1 MSSSPDGTDTTSGP
15 PTGPVPEPTE
25 GTGPAVPRDDAEA
38 ETPPEATESSEST
51 LPAYPVLDR
60 PPVEDASAAESEP
73 TTGREPTTESEPTT
87 ERVPSDPTTS
97 AAATPPSAADEA
109 TDDAPHGAT
118 ADDDEADLDEADL
131 ADEDLDEVDLD
142 DSDRDDSD
150 LDDSDPDDD
159 DTVVVRSGDRTEVF
173 PAVQATV
180 PVATAAATDPEPA
193 QSTAAE
199 PAGSAASAAAT
210 GPAASTSAQSAP
222 QTSTDAASTSDPSE
236 DSVLSDFDRDE
247 KSRRWPRNLLWT
259 ACGLLVLAGAYVGA
273 QWYFADRIPRET
285 TVAGIDIGGLSN
297 DAAIERLESELGG
310 IAAEPLPVTAGE
322 STTTVDPAAAG
333 LTFDARATVEGL
345 TAFSLSPSR
354 LLSQISGGDAVE
366 PVTVVD
372 EAALDSAVA
381 TMSADLQVE
390 PTSGTVSFVD
400 GAAVATEAVEG
411 SAVDAEAA
419 TELVRTTWLTAARP
433 LVVPTEAVEPEITQA
448 ETDEALAVAE
458 KVASAPVTVTVADQS
473 AEIPAETVAAAA
485 SMTPVDGALQLAFDG
500 ELLVQDVVDRTTDLL
515 SDAADA
521 KFVFVDGTPQV
532 EAGLPGTTLDPA
544 ALAAAVQTAATG
556 DDRTAPVELVESDPA
571 QSTEALQALG
581 INEVVSEFSTPL
593 TNEPVRTENLRIAA
607 EKVTGTLVLPGE
619 VFDLTEVIGPI
630 TKANG
635 YQEAHIISNGQIV
648 DGVGGGLSQMSTTT
662 YNAGFY
668 AGMVDLE
675 HRPHSYW
682 FDRYPEG
689 RESTLAVGQINMR
702 WRNDSPH
709 GVLMQSYIAGGRLHV
724 VAWSTKYY
732 TVTDSTSARSDV
744 VAATIEHKSGA
755 GCLPQSRGNPGF
767 SVTVSRKV
775 AVAATGEVVIDE
787 SNSWRYKP
795 QNGVVCDA
803 PPAG

>member
-38 ETPPEATESSEST
+38 ETTPEATEST

-60 PPVEDASAAESEP
+60 PPVEDASAAESES
-73 TTGREPTTESEPTT
+73 TTESEPTT
-87 ERVPSDPTTS
+87 ERESSDPVTS
-97 AAATPPSAADEA
+97 SAATPPSAAEETADDE
-109 TDDAPHGAT
+109 PHGAAPDDDQ
-118 ADDDEADLDEADL
+118 ADLDQADRDEADLD
-131 ADEDLDEVDLD
+131 DEDLD
-142 DSDRDDSD
+142 DSDPEDSD
-150 LDDSDPDDD
+150 LDDSDPDDDD

-193 QSTAAE
+193 QSTADE
-199 PAGSAASAAAT
+199 PAGSAAGAAAT
-210 GPAASTSAQSAP
+210 SPASAGSAASTSAQSAP

-259 ACGLLVLAGAYVGA
+259 ACGVLVLAGAYVGA

-322 STTTVDPAAAG
+322 STTTIDPAAAG

-372 EAALDSAVA
+372 DAALDAAVA

-521 KFVFVDGTPQV
+521 KFVFVDGTPQI

-709 GVLMQSYIAGGRLHV
+709 GVLMQSYIADGRLHV

>member
-38 ETPPEATESSEST
+38 ETTPEATEST

-60 PPVEDASAAESEP
+60 PPVEDASAAESE
-73 TTGREPTTESEPTT
+73 STT
-87 ERVPSDPTTS
+87 EREPSDPVTS
-97 AAATPPSAADEA
+97 SAATPPSAAEETADDE
-109 TDDAPHGAT
+109 PHGAAPDDDQ
-118 ADDDEADLDEADL
+118 ADLDEADLDEADL
-131 ADEDLDEVDLD
+131 DDEDLD
-142 DSDRDDSD
+142 DSDPEDSH

-180 PVATAAATDPEPA
+180 PVATAAAADPEPA
-193 QSTAAE
+193 QSTADE
-199 PAGSAASAAAT
+199 PAGSTASAAAT
-210 GPAASTSAQSAP
+210 SPASAGSAASTSAQSAP
-222 QTSTDAASTSDPSE
+222 QTSTDAASTSDSSE

-259 ACGLLVLAGAYVGA
+259 ACAVLVLAGAYVGA

-322 STTTVDPAAAG
+322 STTTIDPAAAG

-372 EAALDSAVA
+372 DAALDAAVA

-521 KFVFVDGTPQV
+521 KFVFVDGTPQI

-732 TVTDSTSARSDV
+732 TVTDSTSARSDI

>member
-1 MSSSPDGTDTTSGP
+1 MSSSPDGTDATSGP

-25 GTGPAVPRDDAEA
+25 RTGPAVRREEAAPGTPLEAAENPRP
-38 ETPPEATESSEST
+38 T
-51 LPAYPVLDR
+51 YPVLDR
-60 PPVEDASAAESEP
+60 PPSQGDADGGTAASQAGARDETAPEP
-73 TTGREPTTESEPTT
+73 TP
-87 ERVPSDPTTS
+87 
-97 AAATPPSAADEA
+97 ADEA
-109 TDDAPHGAT
+109 VVDEQAVDEEPVSERPSDET
-118 ADDDEADLDEADL
+118 ASEALD
-131 ADEDLDEVDLD
+131 D
-142 DSDRDDSD
+142 DSDE
-150 LDDSDPDDD
+150 LDDDADD
-159 DTVVVRSGDRTEVF
+159 DTVVVRTGDRTEVF
-173 PAVQATV
+173 APV
-180 PVATAAATDPEPA
+180 PPITSTAAA
-193 QSTAAE
+193 AADDA
-199 PAGSAASAAAT
+199 PGASGDAGSTTSQT
-210 GPAASTSAQSAP
+210 TPGDGPAAASTAPVASTAPPAQPSSSA
-222 QTSTDAASTSDPSE
+222 STDETSTSDTSKDP
-236 DSVLSDFDRDE
+236 VLSDFDSTE
-247 KSRRWPRNLLWT
+247 TSRRWPRNLLWV
-259 ACGLLVLAGAYVGA
+259 ACGVLVLAGAYVGA
-273 QWYFADRIPRET
+273 QWYFSDRIPRET
-285 TVAGIDIGGLSN
+285 TVAGIDIGGLSH

-322 STTTVDPAAAG
+322 ATTTLDPAAAG
-333 LTFDARATVEGL
+333 LTFDAQATVEGL
-345 TAFSLSPSR
+345 TDFSLSPSR

-366 PVTVVD
+366 PVSVVD
-372 EAALDSAVA
+372 ETALAAAVEVMA
-381 TMSADLQVE
+381 IDLQVE
-390 PTSGTVSFVD
+390 ATSGTVSFVD
-400 GAAVATEAVEG
+400 GAAVATAAVEG
-411 SAVDAEAA
+411 SGPDVDES

-433 LVVPTEAVEPEITQA
+433 LVLPTVAVEPDITQA
-448 ETDEALAVAE
+448 ETDEALALAE
-458 KVASAPVTVTVADQS
+458 KVASAPVTVTVADQI
-473 AEIPAETVAAAA
+473 AEIPAATVTAAA
-485 SMTPVDGALQLAFDG
+485 SMTPVDGALQLTLDG
-500 ELLVQDVVDRTTDLL
+500 GLLVQDVVDRTTDLL

-521 KFVFVDGTPQV
+521 SFVFVDGTPQI
-532 EAGLPGTTLDPA
+532 EAGVPGTTLDPE
-544 ALAAAVQTAATG
+544 ALAAAVLTAATG

-571 QSTEALQALG
+571 QSTEALEALG
-581 INEVVSEFSTPL
+581 VTEVVAEFSTPL

-662 YNAGFY
+662 YNVGFY

-767 SVTVSRKV
+767 SVTVYRKV
-775 AVAATGEVVIDE
+775 AIAATGEVVVDE
-787 SNSWRYKP
+787 SNSWRYRP

-803 PPAG
+803 PPEG

>member
-38 ETPPEATESSEST
+38 ETTPEATEST
-51 LPAYPVLDR
+51 LPTYPVLDR
-60 PPVEDASAAESEP
+60 PPVEDESAV
-73 TTGREPTTESEPTT
+73 ESEPTT
-87 ERVPSDPTTS
+87 EREPSDPVTS
-97 AAATPPSAADEA
+97 SAATPPSAAEETADDE
-109 TDDAPHGAT
+109 PHGA
-118 ADDDEADLDEADL
+118 APDDDQADLDQADLDEADL
-131 ADEDLDEVDLD
+131 DDEDLDDPDPD
-142 DSDRDDSD
+142 DTD
-150 LDDSDPDDD
+150 LDDSDPDDDD

-180 PVATAAATDPEPA
+180 PVATAAAADPEPA
-193 QSTAAE
+193 QSTADE
-199 PAGSAASAAAT
+199 PAGSTASAAAT
-210 GPAASTSAQSAP
+210 SPASAGSAASTSAQSAP
-222 QTSTDAASTSDPSE
+222 QTSTDAASTSDSSE

-247 KSRRWPRNLLWT
+247 KSRRWPRNLLWA
-259 ACGLLVLAGAYVGA
+259 ACAVLVLAGAYVGA

-372 EAALDSAVA
+372 DAALDAAVA

-521 KFVFVDGTPQV
+521 KFVFVDGTPQI

-581 INEVVSEFSTPL
+581 INEIVSEFSTPL

>member
-1 MSSSPDGTDTTSGP
+1 MSSSPDGTDATSGP

-25 GTGPAVPRDDAEA
+25 RTGPAVTRDDAEDG
-38 ETPPEATESSEST
+38 TSPEATEST

-60 PPVEDASAAESEP
+60 PPVEQPTASGPAVPGTSVDEP
-73 TTGREPTTESEPTT
+73 VGD
-87 ERVPSDPTTS
+87 ER
-97 AAATPPSAADEA
+97 AAAT
-109 TDDAPHGAT
+109 TG
-118 ADDDEADLDEADL
+118 DDDVPVDSAEDVPAYT
-131 ADEDLDEVDLD
+131 DEDLPADRDEDV
-142 DSDRDDSD
+142 SADRDDHAEAE
-150 LDDSDPDDD
+150 DDDQGDDDFDQDDD
-159 DTVVVRSGDRTEVF
+159 DTVVVRTGDRTEVF
-173 PAVQATV
+173 SAVPATV
-180 PVATAAATDPEPA
+180 AVATAAASGTDRPAQSETGEPA
-193 QSTAAE
+193 QTTAEATSAGTGATS
-199 PAGSAASAAAT
+199 PAGSAPVSATA
-210 GPAASTSAQSAP
+210 PAA
-222 QTSTDAASTSDPSE
+222 QTSTDGASAPDAPE

-247 KSRRWPRNLLWT
+247 KPRRWPRTLLWT
-259 ACGLLVLAGAYVGA
+259 ACGVLVLVGAYVGA

-322 STTTVDPAAAG
+322 STTTIDPAAAG

-372 EAALDSAVA
+372 DAALDAAVTA
-381 TMSADLQVE
+381 MSVDLEVE

-411 SAVDAEAA
+411 SAVDAEAS
-419 TELVRTTWLTAARP
+419 TEIVRTTWLTAARP
-433 LVVPTEAVEPEITQA
+433 LVLPTEAVEPEITQA
-448 ETDEALAVAE
+448 ETDEALALAE
-458 KVASAPVTVTVADQS
+458 KVASAPVTVTVADQV
-473 AEIPAETVAAAA
+473 AEIPAATVTAAA
-485 SMTPVDGALQLAFDG
+485 SMTPVDGTLQLALDG

-521 KFVFVDGTPQV
+521 KFVFVDGVPQV
-532 EAGLPGTTLDPA
+532 ETGVPGTTLDPA

-581 INEVVSEFSTPL
+581 VTEVVSEFSTPL

-732 TVTDSTSARSDV
+732 TVTDSTSARTGV
-744 VAATIEHKSGA
+744 VAATIEHKTGA

-795 QNGVVCDA
+795 QNGVVCD
-803 PPAG
+803 PPPEG